1 MRGDPLVLSL
11 SKHLSFRDCD
21 AGLMDVPNA
30 RLEARLVLQH
40 QTSLSK
46 ELLGNMRLSC
56 AECKIISCNALAL
69 CTSDTMSL
77 LVRRGRIATPTH
89 GPKHISNASLHEH
102 AHTVLIGTPHLFSL
116 R

>member
-46 ELLGNMRLSC
+46 ELLGNMHLSC
-56 AECKIISCNALAL
+56 ASAESFLVTPWLSAL
-69 CTSDTMSL
+69 
-77 LVRRGRIATPTH
+77 RTP
-89 GPKHISNASLHEH
+89 
-102 AHTVLIGTPHLFSL
+102 
-116 R
+116 